1 LQIIDFRFQI
11 RKLKVIK
18 PIEGIADFRVSVF
31 RLTITDLDFRF
42 RSESCEGN
50 LQFNPL
56 QNNLN
61 SEV

>member
-50 LQFNPL
+50 L
-56 QNNLN
+56 
-61 SEV
+61 